1 MTMPKYP
8 PIRKPNLYLGFPP
21 VKRANPIRLVM
32 NLRVPLRFMERFA
45 QSLQQTIRSQIT
57 PKLVSMSVVLLI
69 QKCLADKVF
78 CVKI

>member
-1 MTMPKYP
+1 MPKNK
-8 PIRKPNLYLGFPP
+8 PIRKPHLYLGFPP
-21 VKRANPIRLVM
+21 SNQANPIRLVM

-69 QKCLADKVF
+69 QKCLAEKVF
-78 CVKI
+78 CVMI